1 MKNELEMLKAR
12 MVEDFNFFIDNER
25 MRNEYEK
32 GIEFRA
38 GRKYLKV
45 LLNRSVWGFIVLDDK
60 DPKFRV
66 GDILKAASYNAPA
79 RNQARANVFEPE
91 TFANVSWTGPG
102 YLR

>member
-1 MKNELEMLKAR
+1 MKNELEMLKER
-12 MVEDFNFFIDNER
+12 MIEDFNFFIENPR
-25 MRNEYEK
+25 MQQEFAEE
-32 GIEFRA
+32 IEFRQ

-45 LLNRSVWGFIVLDDK
+45 LNRKSVWGFIVLDDK
-60 DPKFRV
+60 DPKFKV

-91 TFANVSWTGPG
+91 TFKNVYWTGPG